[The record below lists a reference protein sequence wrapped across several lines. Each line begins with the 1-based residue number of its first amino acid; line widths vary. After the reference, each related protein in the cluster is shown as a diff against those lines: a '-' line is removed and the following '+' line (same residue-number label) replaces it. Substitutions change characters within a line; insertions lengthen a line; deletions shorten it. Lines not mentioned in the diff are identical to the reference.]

1 MMGANSTMKAHHCT
15 NLNIA
20 AAKHTL
26 VTMIML
32 SLIAKIE
39 LGA

>member
-1 MMGANSTMKAHHCT
+1 MGAKSTMKAHHCT
-15 NLNIA
+15 NYFIA

-26 VTMIML
+26 VAMIML